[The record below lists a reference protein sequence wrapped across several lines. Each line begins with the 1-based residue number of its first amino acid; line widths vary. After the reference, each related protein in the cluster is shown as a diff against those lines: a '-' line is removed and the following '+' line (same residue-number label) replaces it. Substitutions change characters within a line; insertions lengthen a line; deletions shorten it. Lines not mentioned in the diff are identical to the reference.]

1 MARKGKIR
9 AIVQR
14 RPGAAKKT
22 GGGPAKK
29 TSAKKPSGT
38 ITGHSNVGIYK
49 KFFKINANGG
59 MVIDKSAVEN
69 AKNAAKAA
77 ARKPIAKPKSAGLPV
92 GGGGGMAVG
101 GPDSWRNDPNDS
113 RNQPPSGMVEEQNR
127 LRNQAAMPQNA
138 LQPQYHMPQNVMQSN
153 QMQQNYAQSMFG
165 SPPEGD
171 YGYGMID
178 YQPAQPDYSMYGGP
192 APVQQPTSGGGDWRR
207 PNQNQL
213 GVVTPDEFIE
223 TKSTQ
228 PEPEE
233 GFLGFFSTLS
243 TEEMIALACGGAG
256 FLLFIIVI
264 IVIIFKL
271 RKKSKR
277 KKKKTQDNERS
288 AWVNRNQSNASNHAS
303 PPVGFM
309 QHSYRSLPGEKDP
322 EHIARI
328 QARNLPAPPLSYTQ
342 SAGVTGITT
351 ASGTYMS
358 DERPSMRHKD

>member
-1 MARKGKIR
+1 MRRKGKI
-9 AIVQR
+9 AAVVQR
-14 RPGAAKKT
+14 SGGSFAVKKPGGAKVKKPVTGYAKVDKWKKFIKVNASGGMVLDQQALNQAKNQAVAAAKRPVAKNKSAGPGGGG
-22 GGGPAKK
+22 GGGPAW
-29 TSAKKPSGT
+29 
-38 ITGHSNVGIYK
+38 
-49 KFFKINANGG
+49 
-59 MVIDKSAVEN
+59 KS
-69 AKNAAKAA
+69 
-77 ARKPIAKPKSAGLPV
+77 
-92 GGGGGMAVG
+92 
-101 GPDSWRNDPNDS
+101 DPNDS
-113 RNQPPSGMVEEQNR
+113 RNQPQSLPDPSIIEEQNR
-127 LRNQAAMPQNA
+127 LRNQLAMPQNM
-138 LQPQYHMPQNVMQSN
+138 PPPNYHMPQNVQQSN
-153 QMQQNYAQSMFG
+153 QMQQNYAQSMFNA
-165 SPPEGD
+165 PPSETD
-171 YGYGMID
+171 YAYGMID
-178 YQPAQPDYSMYGGP
+178 YQGPQPDYYG
-192 APVQQPTSGGGDWRR
+192 QPPLQEPTRGGQDWRR

-213 GVVTPDEFIE
+213 GVVSPDEFVD

-288 AWVNRNQSNASNHAS
+288 AWVNRAQSNASNAG
-303 PPVGFM
+303 PPAGFM

-322 EHIARI
+322 DHIARI

-342 SAGVTGITT
+342 SAGVTGMTT